1 MPCLLAITS
10 RGDPRAPLADTLT
23 VLREAAREAGV
34 ALTIVAD
41 GS

>member
-10 RGDPRAPLADTLT
+10 RGGPRAPLADTLT
-23 VLREAAREAGV
+23 VLREAAREAGI
-34 ALTIVAD
+34 ALTLVAD